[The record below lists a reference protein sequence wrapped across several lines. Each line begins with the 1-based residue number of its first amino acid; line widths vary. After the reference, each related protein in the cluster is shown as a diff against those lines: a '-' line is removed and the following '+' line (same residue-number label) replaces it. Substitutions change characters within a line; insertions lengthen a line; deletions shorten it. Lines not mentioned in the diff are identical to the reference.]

1 MALSIAYWRQNAVTP
16 QQQQKHL
23 AACSL
28 ERGGVPLG
36 SFQGY
41 STGAKIGLDFRKDTM
56 RRFKKGKRPGDTG
69 RLALHGPWTSRSRL
83 DALLGMV

>member
-16 QQQQKHL
+16 KQQQKHL

-28 ERGGVPLG
+28 ERGGVAFG

-41 STGAKIGLDFRKDTM
+41 SIGAKIGLDFRKGTM
-56 RRFKKGKRPGDTG
+56 RRFKKVKRPSGTG
-69 RLALHGPWTSRSRL
+69 RMALHGS
-83 DALLGMV
+83 